1 MLYVGT
7 YSMHGSEGI
16 YALRF
21 DHETGALVR
30 AGVIAGVE
38 NPSFLALHP
47 DGGWLYSVSEGHQG
61 AVAAI
66 ALNAERSSGS
76 VVSRQSTLGSAP
88 CHLAVDPSGQ
98 WLVAANYGSGTVA
111 LHPINSDGSLS
122 PASNLAEHSGS
133 GPRADRQEG
142 PHAHSATFDPLGRFV
157 IAADLGI
164 DRLMVYAL
172 DRQNGKLVSCDR
184 AATTVAPGSGPRH
197 FVFHP
202 SGEYAYLINELANT
216 VVAYRCD
223 ADAGV
228 LNPLQTLSTLP
239 PDFIGE
245 SYCAD
250 IHAHPS
256 GRFVYGSNRGHDSLA
271 VFRIDS
277 ATGLMEAEGHISTG
291 GRTPR
296 NFAVTADG
304 RWLLAANQDADNI
317 VVFRLS
323 DGGGRLEQ
331 VGEIADIPAPVCLVF
346 SREG

>member
-1 MLYVGT
+1 M
-7 YSMHGSEGI
+7 
-16 YALRF
+16 
-21 DHETGALVR
+21 
-30 AGVIAGVE
+30 
-38 NPSFLALHP
+38 
-47 DGGWLYSVSEGHQG
+47 
-61 AVAAI
+61 
-66 ALNAERSSGS
+66 
-76 VVSRQSTLGSAP
+76 
-88 CHLAVDPSGQ
+88 
-98 WLVAANYGSGTVA
+98 
-111 LHPINSDGSLS
+111 
-122 PASNLAEHSGS
+122 
-133 GPRADRQEG
+133 
-142 PHAHSATFDPLGRFV
+142 
-157 IAADLGI
+157 
-164 DRLMVYAL
+164 
-172 DRQNGKLVSCDR
+172 
-184 AATTVAPGSGPRH
+184 
-197 FVFHP
+197 
-202 SGEYAYLINELANT
+202 
-216 VVAYRCD
+216 
-223 ADAGV
+223 